1 MMNINKLA
9 IFCIAALMLSSCN
22 KPEETEGNAT
32 RNLPLIS
39 TAKVQTQSLAIT
51 EQAIGNL
58 EGLIDPVVT
67 AEVTARVIKVYV
79 SVGQTVKKG
88 DQIALL
94 DASDFGLQRQEA
106 QAEVAR
112 IEVLLAN
119 LQRTV
124 ERNQTLVNK
133 NFISENALDDV
144 TSQKNA
150 LKQQLQ
156 AAKIRVASAARTDSK
171 TRILSPADG
180 KIEKK
185 IVDSGEFVRVG
196 DPIVQIIGNQKLRAH
211 IPFPESIATKIRP
224 GLEIKLSTPTS
235 DTVVTTT
242 VKEIKPLV
250 MADNLSVDVI
260 ADVSNAAD
268 WQAGASVYAQ
278 LILSK
283 KEGVLVVPEQS
294 VVLRPAGE
302 VVYVIQNNIAQ
313 QRIIQTGTRQSGWVE
328 VLSGLEAGLEVAVD
342 GAAYLTDNTKVKIA
356 QATETTGKPDAA
368 PHQQATP

>member
-1 MMNINKLA
+1 MNINKLA

-144 TSQKNA
+144 TSQQNA

-260 ADVSNAAD
+260 ADVSNATD

-356 QATETTGKPDAA
+356 PSTETTGKPDAV
-368 PHQQATP
+368 PRQQATP

>member
-9 IFCIAALMLSSCN
+9 LFCITALMLTSCN
-22 KPEETEGNAT
+22 KPKEVEEKIAS
-32 RNLPLIS
+32 NLPLVSI
-39 TAKVQTQSLAIT
+39 AKVQTQSIEIT
-51 EQAIGNL
+51 EEAVGTL
-58 EGLIDPVVT
+58 EGLIDPTVT
-67 AEVTARVIKVYV
+67 AEVSARVIRVYV

-88 DQIALL
+88 EQIALL
-94 DASDFGLQRQEA
+94 DASDFGLQSQEA

-119 LQRTV
+119 QKNTV

-133 NFISENALDDV
+133 NFISKNALDDA
-144 TSQKNA
+144 TAQQNA

-156 AAKIRVASAARTDSK
+156 AAKIRVASASSTSAK
-171 TRILSPADG
+171 TRIFAPADG

-185 IVDSGEFVRVG
+185 IVDSGEFVRIG

-211 IPFPESIATKIRP
+211 IPFPENIATKIKP
-224 GLEIKLSTPTS
+224 GLEIKLNTPISGT
-235 DTVVTTT
+235 TVSTT

-250 MADNLSVDVI
+250 MADNRSVDVI
-260 ADVSNAAD
+260 ADISDQPD
-268 WQAGASVYAQ
+268 WQAGASVNAQ

-283 KEGVLVVPEQS
+283 KEGVLMVPEQS

-313 QRIIQTGTRQSGWVE
+313 QRIIQTGERQSGWVE
-328 VLSGLEAGLEVAVD
+328 ILNGLEPGLEVAVD
-342 GAAYLTDNTKVKIA
+342 GAAYLTDNAKVKIA
-356 QATETTGKPDAA
+356 QTKVVTGKPSTASN
-368 PHQQATP
+368 QQANP